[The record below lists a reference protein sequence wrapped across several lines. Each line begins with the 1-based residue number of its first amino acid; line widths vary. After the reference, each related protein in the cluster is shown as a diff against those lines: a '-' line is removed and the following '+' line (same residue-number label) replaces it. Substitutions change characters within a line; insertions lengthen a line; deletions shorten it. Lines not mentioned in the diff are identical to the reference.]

1 MQGISIAIF
10 GMPMDAHD
18 LRRQR
23 LSLGYTLPVLAEV
36 LNVDAR
42 LLRDWETGAV
52 PVPDWLNVAVGALID
67 ARQQPDADLLIASGT
82 FASRRRMLELSK
94 ALDSRAAA
102 RPDPLSQRRS

>member
-1 MQGISIAIF
+1 MQGTSIAVSE
-10 GMPMDAHD
+10 MPMDAHE
-18 LRRQR
+18 LRKQR

-67 ARQQPDADLLIASGT
+67 ARHQPDDDLLIASGT

-94 ALDSRAAA
+94 ALSSRAAA
-102 RPDPLSQRRS
+102 PPDPSSPRRS